1 MITTPRTYLAHHELE
16 SVVLIIV
23 IIVIMIMII
32 IIIIVIQLSLQSV
45 HYLVMLSRSL
55 KLSLMIS
62 PELPQHTCV
71 LLTQLLQLGRVCS
84 LRPGGSF
91 CSSC

>member
-1 MITTPRTYLAHHELE
+1 MITTPRTYLAHHEPE

-23 IIVIMIMII
+23 IIVMIMIMIMI
-32 IIIIVIQLSLQSV
+32 MIIIIVIQLSLQSV

-71 LLTQLLQLGRVCS
+71 LLRQLRQLS
-84 LRPGGSF
+84 
-91 CSSC
+91 